1 MPSFSSLGHTLTTS
15 LLVAAVFLCVS
26 FVTRGQ
32 CQTTSPPTIPC
43 AANKN
48 CDTCVPHAK
57 CLWCFATNNCT
68 EYPVSWL
75 LPPATLCPLSQ
86 ARWGVCWMN
95 FEALIIAMA
104 VLGGAILIGIVVC
117 CCCCCCCHKS
127 RPSRLDREEER
138 SARRREEIK
147 QRAEERKV
155 ERKAR
160 HDEIRRKY
168 GLIGDADHPYSKF
181 ENE

>member
-1 MPSFSSLGHTLTTS
+1 LSLFACLT
-15 LLVAAVFLCVS
+15 CGRDEPVS
-26 FVTRGQ
+26 CGGRT
-32 CQTTSPPTIPC
+32 
-43 AANKN
+43 KY
-48 CDTCVPHAK
+48 

-117 CCCCCCCHKS
+117 CCCCCCCRKS
-127 RPSRLDREEER
+127 RPSR
-138 SARRREEIK
+138 SAKRREEIK
-147 QRAEERKV
+147 QSQLEQVGNVSSRSERC
-155 ERKAR
+155 
-160 HDEIRRKY
+160 
-168 GLIGDADHPYSKF
+168 LLQ
-181 ENE
+181 

>member
-1 MPSFSSLGHTLTTS
+1 QPPRKGLCQGNHNLHVCVVC
-15 LLVAAVFLCVS
+15 LL
-26 FVTRGQ
+26 Q
-32 CQTTSPPTIPC
+32 
-43 AANKN
+43 
-48 CDTCVPHAK
+48 

-117 CCCCCCCHKS
+117 CCCCCCCRKS
-127 RPSRLDREEER
+127 RPSR
-138 SARRREEIK
+138 SAKRREEIK
-147 QRAEERKV
+147 QSQLEQVGNVSSRSERC
-155 ERKAR
+155 
-160 HDEIRRKY
+160 
-168 GLIGDADHPYSKF
+168 LLQ
-181 ENE
+181 